1 MGRPGRSP
9 GSRIVLLPAPP
20 QPYRPVA
27 HAGFV
32 PDYSDGV
39 AADSHRLPWALFGH
53 HGRPSA
59 EGTVSKRLLDFK
71 RLVCPPFFPTQF
83 FDGDLSQPLHR
94 IEVARS

>member
-9 GSRIVLLPAPP
+9 GSRIVLLPAPS

-53 HGRPSA
+53 HGRPSP
-59 EGTVSKRLLDFK
+59 EWPVSNRLLDFN
-71 RLVCPPFFPTQF
+71 RLVCTPFLPTHF
-83 FDGDLSQPLHR
+83 FVGDLSHPFTR
-94 IEVARS
+94 IAVARS